1 MQERALKETPK
12 ILKLCDFIGLQ
23 KKNQNKTKQTV
34 KVKRSQLSHFL
45 HFQQG
50 TRKSSRIA

>member
-23 KKNQNKTKQTV
+23 KKKSKQNKTNSKGKTV
-34 KVKRSQLSHFL
+34 PIVPFWN
-45 HFQQG
+45 
-50 TRKSSRIA
+50 